1 MKDAVRAIMCGSPIT
16 VWAKNT
22 FNQMTNLIQFGL
34 RFFVVPFFL
43 DDAALRRTD
52 FL

>member
-22 FNQMTNLIQFGL
+22 FNQMTNVILFGL